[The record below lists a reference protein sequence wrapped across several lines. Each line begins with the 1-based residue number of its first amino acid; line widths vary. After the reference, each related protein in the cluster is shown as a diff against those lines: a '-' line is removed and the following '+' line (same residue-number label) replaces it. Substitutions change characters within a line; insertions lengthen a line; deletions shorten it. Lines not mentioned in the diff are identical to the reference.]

1 MMIRCTGHAECRSST
16 SLLSWETVC
25 SSVDD
30 VKVKGRE
37 REQESILLH
46 DDAGIFV
53 ASMSEEEVKKVSSLS
68 RSPLFFLLNALV
80 KATTDLQSFSKLM
93 KVQNFKG
100 LKAT

>member
-1 MMIRCTGHAECRSST
+1 MMIRCTGHAECRSRPAFVT
-16 SLLSWETVC
+16 PPLNGG
-25 SSVDD
+25 SSDP
-30 VKVKGRE
+30 
-37 REQESILLH
+37 LLH

-53 ASMSEEEVKKVSSLS
+53 AGMSEEEVKKVSSLS